1 MSIQETLDEW
11 CYLFREIDRPLLVCM
26 AVAKTCSQPVS
37 KALTSFEGTMDHINV
52 MTGSYAWL
60 AAAFGILL
68 LTGIFRYVAS
78 RALAKAQQRADQ
90 TENGWDDALIAA
102 MRKPVNLG
110 IWIIGISFAIDSM
123 GFDAQAEIFTL
134 TNQVRDVA
142 VVWLLIWFAVGFT
155 ENVERGFVEGRHG
168 DKVDATTAAAVAKLL
183 RAAIIIS
190 GVLMALQ
197 AFGFSISGVLA
208 LGGVGGIAIG
218 FAARSLLANFFGA
231 LMIFL
236 DRPFSVGDW
245 IRSPDRSIEGTV
257 EFIGWRVTQIRTFDQ
272 RPLYVPNSVFTEV
285 SVENPSRMHNRRI
298 FETLGIRYDDLAQM
312 QNIVAKVHTM
322 LTEHEDI
329 DQDRTLMV
337 NFVTFGASSLDF
349 FVYTFTKTTDW
360 ATFHRVKQDVLLR
373 IADIVAAH
381 QAEFAYPTQTLQFQT
396 PEALQEMAL
405 DQRNAQQAA
414 GQDSPAR

>member
-1 MSIQETLDEW
+1 M
-11 CYLFREIDRPLLVCM
+11 RE
-26 AVAKTCSQPVS
+26 
-37 KALTSFEGTMDHINV
+37 ALRFTGFEGAMDQINV
-52 MTGSYAWL
+52 LTGSYGWL

-68 LTGIFRYVAS
+68 LTGVVRYIAS
-78 RALAKAQQRADQ
+78 RSLAKVRQRADQ
-90 TENGWDDALIAA
+90 TVNVWDDALVAA
-102 MRKPVNLG
+102 IRKPLNLG
-110 IWIIGISFAIDSM
+110 IWIMGISFAIDSM
-123 GFDAQAEIFTL
+123 GLEAQAEIFTL
-134 TNQVRDVA
+134 TNQARDVA
-142 VVWLLIWFAVGFT
+142 VVWLLIWFAIGFT
-155 ENVERGFVEGRHG
+155 ENVERGFVEGKHG

-190 GVLMALQ
+190 GALMALQ
-197 AFGFSISGVLA
+197 TFGFSISGVLA

-245 IRSPDRSIEGTV
+245 IRSPDLSIEGTV

-285 SVENPSRMHNRRI
+285 SVENPSRMKNRRI
-298 FETLGIRYDDLAQM
+298 FETFGIRYDDLPQM
-312 QNIVAKVHTM
+312 RSIVADVHAM
-322 LTEHEDI
+322 LAAHEDI
-329 DQDRTLMV
+329 AQDRTLMV

-349 FVYTFTKTTDW
+349 FVYTFTRTTDW

-381 QAEFAYPTQTLQFQT
+381 GAEFAFPTQTLHVQT
-396 PEALQEMAL
+396 PEALQELAL
-405 DQRNAQQAA
+405 EQQASR
-414 GQDSPAR
+414 QDTD

>member
-1 MSIQETLDEW
+1 MLRHCCGTLVK
-11 CYLFREIDRPLLVCM
+11 RE
-26 AVAKTCSQPVS
+26 
-37 KALTSFEGTMDHINV
+37 ALRITGFEGAMDQINV
-52 MTGSYAWL
+52 LTGSYGWL

-68 LTGIFRYVAS
+68 LTGVVRYVSS
-78 RALAKAQQRADQ
+78 RSLAKVQQRADQ
-90 TENGWDDALIAA
+90 TVNVWDDALVAA
-102 MRKPVNLG
+102 IRKPLNLG
-110 IWIIGISFAIDSM
+110 IWIMGISFAIDSM
-123 GFDAQAEIFTL
+123 GLEAQAEIFTL
-134 TNQVRDVA
+134 TNQARDVA
-142 VVWLLIWFAVGFT
+142 VVWLLIWFAIGFT
-155 ENVERGFVEGRHG
+155 ENVERGFVEGKHG

-190 GVLMALQ
+190 GALMALQ
-197 AFGFSISGVLA
+197 TFGFSISGVLA

-285 SVENPSRMHNRRI
+285 SVENPSRMKNRRI
-298 FETLGIRYDDLAQM
+298 FETFGIRYDDLPQM
-312 QNIVAKVHTM
+312 RSIVADVHAM
-322 LTEHEDI
+322 LAAHEDI
-329 DQDRTLMV
+329 SQDRTLMV

-360 ATFHRVKQDVLLR
+360 ATFHQVKQDVLLR

-381 QAEFAYPTQTLQFQT
+381 RAEFAFPTQTLHVQT

-405 DQRNAQQAA
+405 EQQASR
-414 GQDSPAR
+414 QDTD

>member
-1 MSIQETLDEW
+1 MLECFT
-11 CYLFREIDRPLLVCM
+11 
-26 AVAKTCSQPVS
+26 AAKTRSHYES
-37 KALTSFEGTMDHINV
+37 KALTDIEGAMDQINL
-52 MTGSYAWL
+52 MTGSYGWL
-60 AAAFGILL
+60 ASAFGILL
-68 LTGIFRYVAS
+68 LTGIFRYAAS
-78 RALAKAQQRADQ
+78 RVLAKAQQRADK
-90 TENGWDDALIAA
+90 TANVWDDALIAA

-110 IWIIGISFAIDSM
+110 IWIVGISLAIDSM
-123 GFDAQAEIFTL
+123 GLHAQAEIFTL
-134 TNQVRDVA
+134 TNQARDVA
-142 VVWLLIWFAVGFT
+142 VVWLLIWFAVNFT
-155 ENVERGFVEGRHG
+155 ENVERGYVEGKHG
-168 DKVDATTAAAVAKLL
+168 DKVDATTAAAIAKLL
-183 RAAIIIS
+183 RAAIIIA

-298 FETLGIRYDDLAQM
+298 FETFGIRYDDLPQM
-312 QNIVAKVHTM
+312 QGIVADVHAM
-322 LTEHEDI
+322 LLNHQDI
-329 DQDRTLMV
+329 AQDKTLMV

-360 ATFHRVKQDVLLR
+360 STFNNVKQDVLLR
-373 IADIVAAH
+373 IADIVAEH
-381 QAEFAYPTQTLQFQT
+381 QAEFAFPTQTLQLQT
-396 PEALQEMAL
+396 PEALQELAME
-405 DQRNAQQAA
+405 QRNARSVTS
-414 GQDSPAR
+414 QD

>member
-1 MSIQETLDEW
+1 MLRHCCGTLVK
-11 CYLFREIDRPLLVCM
+11 RE
-26 AVAKTCSQPVS
+26 
-37 KALTSFEGTMDHINV
+37 ALRITGFEGAMDQINV
-52 MTGSYAWL
+52 LTGSYGWL

-68 LTGIFRYVAS
+68 LTGVVRYVAS
-78 RALAKAQQRADQ
+78 RSLAKVQQRADQ
-90 TENGWDDALIAA
+90 TVNVWDDALVAA
-102 MRKPVNLG
+102 IRKPLNLG
-110 IWIIGISFAIDSM
+110 IWIMGISFAIDSM
-123 GFDAQAEIFTL
+123 GLEAQAEIFTL
-134 TNQVRDVA
+134 TNQARDVA
-142 VVWLLIWFAVGFT
+142 VVWLLIWFAIGFT
-155 ENVERGFVEGRHG
+155 ENVERGFVEGKHG

-190 GVLMALQ
+190 GALMALQ
-197 AFGFSISGVLA
+197 TFGFSISGVLA

-285 SVENPSRMHNRRI
+285 SVENPSRMKNRRI
-298 FETLGIRYDDLAQM
+298 FETFGIRYDDLPQM
-312 QNIVAKVHTM
+312 RSIVADVHAM
-322 LTEHEDI
+322 LAAHEDI
-329 DQDRTLMV
+329 SQDRTLMV
-337 NFVTFGASSLDF
+337 NFVTFGASSLDV

-360 ATFHRVKQDVLLR
+360 ATFHQVKQDVLLR

-381 QAEFAYPTQTLQFQT
+381 RAEFAFPTQTLHVQT

-405 DQRNAQQAA
+405 EQQASR
-414 GQDSPAR
+414 QDTD

>member
-1 MSIQETLDEW
+1 MLRHCCGTLVE
-11 CYLFREIDRPLLVCM
+11 RE
-26 AVAKTCSQPVS
+26 
-37 KALTSFEGTMDHINV
+37 ALNITGFEGAMDHINV
-52 MTGSYAWL
+52 LSGSYGWL

-68 LTGIFRYVAS
+68 LTGVVRYIAS
-78 RALAKAQQRADQ
+78 RSLAKVQQRADQ
-90 TENGWDDALIAA
+90 TVNVWDDALVAA
-102 MRKPVNLG
+102 IRKPLNLG
-110 IWIIGISFAIDSM
+110 IWIMGISFAIDSM
-123 GFDAQAEIFTL
+123 GLEAQAEIFTL
-134 TNQVRDVA
+134 TNQARDVA
-142 VVWLLIWFAVGFT
+142 VVWLLIWFAIGFT
-155 ENVERGFVEGRHG
+155 ENVERGFVEGKHG

-190 GVLMALQ
+190 GALMALQ
-197 AFGFSISGVLA
+197 TFGFSISGVLA

-285 SVENPSRMHNRRI
+285 SVENPSRMKNRRI
-298 FETLGIRYDDLAQM
+298 FETFGIRYDDLPQM
-312 QNIVAKVHTM
+312 RSIVADVHAM
-322 LTEHEDI
+322 LAAHEDI
-329 DQDRTLMV
+329 AQDRTLMV

-349 FVYTFTKTTDW
+349 FVYTFTRTTDW
-360 ATFHRVKQDVLLR
+360 ATFHQVKQDVLLR

-381 QAEFAYPTQTLQFQT
+381 GAEFAFPTQTLYLQT
-396 PEALQEMAL
+396 PEALQELAL
-405 DQRNAQQAA
+405 EQQASR
-414 GQDSPAR
+414 QDTD

>member
-1 MSIQETLDEW
+1 MLRHCCGTLVKRD
-11 CYLFREIDRPLLVCM
+11 
-26 AVAKTCSQPVS
+26 
-37 KALTSFEGTMDHINV
+37 ALRITGFEGAMDQINV
-52 MTGSYAWL
+52 LTGSYGWL

-68 LTGIFRYVAS
+68 LTGVVRYIAS
-78 RALAKAQQRADQ
+78 RSLAKVQQRADQ
-90 TENGWDDALIAA
+90 TVNVWDDALIAA
-102 MRKPVNLG
+102 IRKPLNLG
-110 IWIIGISFAIDSM
+110 IWIMGISFAIDSM
-123 GFDAQAEIFTL
+123 GLEAQAEIFTL
-134 TNQVRDVA
+134 TNQARDVA
-142 VVWLLIWFAVGFT
+142 VVWLLIWFAIGFT
-155 ENVERGFVEGRHG
+155 ENVERGFVEGKHG

-190 GVLMALQ
+190 GALMALQ
-197 AFGFSISGVLA
+197 TFGFSISGVLA

-285 SVENPSRMHNRRI
+285 SVENPSRMKNRRI
-298 FETLGIRYDDLAQM
+298 FETFGIRYDDLPQM
-312 QNIVAKVHTM
+312 RSIVADVHAM
-322 LTEHEDI
+322 LAAHEDI
-329 DQDRTLMV
+329 AQDRTLMV

-349 FVYTFTKTTDW
+349 FVYTFTRTTDW
-360 ATFHRVKQDVLLR
+360 ATFHQVKQDVLLR

-381 QAEFAYPTQTLQFQT
+381 GAEFAFPTQTLHVQT
-396 PEALQEMAL
+396 PEALQELAL
-405 DQRNAQQAA
+405 EQQASR
-414 GQDSPAR
+414 QDTD

>member
-1 MSIQETLDEW
+1 MLRHCCGTLVK
-11 CYLFREIDRPLLVCM
+11 RE
-26 AVAKTCSQPVS
+26 
-37 KALTSFEGTMDHINV
+37 ALRITGFEGAMDQINV
-52 MTGSYAWL
+52 LTGSYGWL

-68 LTGIFRYVAS
+68 LTGVVRYIAS
-78 RALAKAQQRADQ
+78 RSLAKVRQRADQ
-90 TENGWDDALIAA
+90 TVNVWDDALVAA
-102 MRKPVNLG
+102 IRKPLNLG
-110 IWIIGISFAIDSM
+110 IWIMGISFAIDSM
-123 GFDAQAEIFTL
+123 GLEAQAEIFTL
-134 TNQVRDVA
+134 TNQARDVA
-142 VVWLLIWFAVGFT
+142 VVWLLIWFAIGFT
-155 ENVERGFVEGRHG
+155 ENVERGFVEGKHG

-190 GVLMALQ
+190 GALMALQ
-197 AFGFSISGVLA
+197 TFGFSISGVLA

-285 SVENPSRMHNRRI
+285 SVENPSRMKNRRI
-298 FETLGIRYDDLAQM
+298 FETFGIRYDDLPQM
-312 QNIVAKVHTM
+312 RSIVADVHAM
-322 LTEHEDI
+322 LAAHEDI
-329 DQDRTLMV
+329 AQDRTLMV

-349 FVYTFTKTTDW
+349 FVYTFTRTTDW
-360 ATFHRVKQDVLLR
+360 ATFHQVKQDVLLR

-381 QAEFAYPTQTLQFQT
+381 GAEFAFPTQTLHVQT
-396 PEALQEMAL
+396 PEALQELAL
-405 DQRNAQQAA
+405 EQQASR
-414 GQDSPAR
+414 QDTD

>member
-1 MSIQETLDEW
+1 MLRHCCGTLVK
-11 CYLFREIDRPLLVCM
+11 RE
-26 AVAKTCSQPVS
+26 
-37 KALTSFEGTMDHINV
+37 ALRITGFEGAMDQINV
-52 MTGSYAWL
+52 LTGSYGWL

-68 LTGIFRYVAS
+68 LTGVVRYIAS
-78 RALAKAQQRADQ
+78 RSLAKVRQRADQ
-90 TENGWDDALIAA
+90 TVNVWDDALVAA
-102 MRKPVNLG
+102 IRKPLNLG
-110 IWIIGISFAIDSM
+110 IWIMGISFAIDSM
-123 GFDAQAEIFTL
+123 GLDAQAEIFTL
-134 TNQVRDVA
+134 TNQARDVA
-142 VVWLLIWFAVGFT
+142 VVWLLIWFAIGFT
-155 ENVERGFVEGRHG
+155 ENVERGFVEGKHG

-190 GVLMALQ
+190 GALMALQ
-197 AFGFSISGVLA
+197 TFGFSISGVLA

-285 SVENPSRMHNRRI
+285 SVENPSRMKNRRI
-298 FETLGIRYDDLAQM
+298 FETFGIRYDDLPQM
-312 QNIVAKVHTM
+312 RSIVADVHAM
-322 LTEHEDI
+322 LAAHEDI
-329 DQDRTLMV
+329 AQDRTLMV

-349 FVYTFTKTTDW
+349 FVYTFTRTTDW

-381 QAEFAYPTQTLQFQT
+381 GAEFAFPTQTLHVQK
-396 PEALQEMAL
+396 PEALQELAL
-405 DQRNAQQAA
+405 EQQASR
-414 GQDSPAR
+414 QDTD

>member
-1 MSIQETLDEW
+1 MLRHCCGTLVK
-11 CYLFREIDRPLLVCM
+11 RE
-26 AVAKTCSQPVS
+26 
-37 KALTSFEGTMDHINV
+37 ALRITGFEGAMDQINV
-52 MTGSYAWL
+52 LSGSYGWL

-68 LTGIFRYVAS
+68 LTGVVRYIAS
-78 RALAKAQQRADQ
+78 RSLAKVQQRADQ
-90 TENGWDDALIAA
+90 TVNVWDDALVAA
-102 MRKPVNLG
+102 IRKPLNLG
-110 IWIIGISFAIDSM
+110 IWIMGISFAIDSM
-123 GFDAQAEIFTL
+123 GLEAQAEIFTL
-134 TNQVRDVA
+134 TNQARDVA
-142 VVWLLIWFAVGFT
+142 VVWLLIWFAIGFT
-155 ENVERGFVEGRHG
+155 ENVERGFVEGKHG

-190 GVLMALQ
+190 GALMALQ
-197 AFGFSISGVLA
+197 TFGFSISGVLA

-285 SVENPSRMHNRRI
+285 SVENPSRMKNRRI
-298 FETLGIRYDDLAQM
+298 FETFGIRYDDLPQM
-312 QNIVAKVHTM
+312 RSIVADVHAM
-322 LTEHEDI
+322 LAAHEDI
-329 DQDRTLMV
+329 AQDRTLMV

-349 FVYTFTKTTDW
+349 FVYTFTRTTDW
-360 ATFHRVKQDVLLR
+360 ATFHQVKQDVLLR

-381 QAEFAYPTQTLQFQT
+381 GAEFAFPTQTLHVQT
-396 PEALQEMAL
+396 PEALQELAL
-405 DQRNAQQAA
+405 EQQASR
-414 GQDSPAR
+414 QDTD

>member
-1 MSIQETLDEW
+1 MLRHCCGALVE
-11 CYLFREIDRPLLVCM
+11 RE
-26 AVAKTCSQPVS
+26 
-37 KALTSFEGTMDHINV
+37 ALNITGFEGAMDQINV
-52 MTGSYAWL
+52 LSGSYGWL

-68 LTGIFRYVAS
+68 LTGVVRYIAS
-78 RALAKAQQRADQ
+78 RSLAKLRQRADQ
-90 TENGWDDALIAA
+90 TVNVWDDALVAA
-102 MRKPVNLG
+102 IRKPLNLG
-110 IWIIGISFAIDSM
+110 IWIMGISFAIDSM
-123 GFDAQAEIFTL
+123 GLEAQAEIFTL
-134 TNQVRDVA
+134 TNQARDVA
-142 VVWLLIWFAVGFT
+142 VVWLLIWFAIGFT
-155 ENVERGFVEGRHG
+155 ENVERGFVEGKHG

-190 GVLMALQ
+190 GALMALQ
-197 AFGFSISGVLA
+197 TFGFSISGVLA

-285 SVENPSRMHNRRI
+285 SVENPSRMKNRRI
-298 FETLGIRYDDLAQM
+298 FETFGIRYDDLPQM
-312 QNIVAKVHTM
+312 RSIVADVHAM
-322 LTEHEDI
+322 LAAREDI
-329 DQDRTLMV
+329 AQDRTLMV

-349 FVYTFTKTTDW
+349 FVYTFTRTTDW
-360 ATFHRVKQDVLLR
+360 ATFHQVKQDVLLR

-381 QAEFAYPTQTLQFQT
+381 GAEFAFPTQTLYLQT
-396 PEALQEMAL
+396 PEALQELAL
-405 DQRNAQQAA
+405 EQQASR
-414 GQDSPAR
+414 QDTD

>member
-1 MSIQETLDEW
+1 MLRHCCGTLVK
-11 CYLFREIDRPLLVCM
+11 RE
-26 AVAKTCSQPVS
+26 
-37 KALTSFEGTMDHINV
+37 ALRITGFEGAMDQINV
-52 MTGSYAWL
+52 LSGSYGWL
-60 AAAFGILL
+60 ASAFGILL
-68 LTGIFRYVAS
+68 LTGVVRYIAS
-78 RALAKAQQRADQ
+78 RSLAKVRQRADQ
-90 TENGWDDALIAA
+90 TVNVWDDALVAA
-102 MRKPVNLG
+102 IRKPLNLG
-110 IWIIGISFAIDSM
+110 IWIMGISFAIDSM
-123 GFDAQAEIFTL
+123 GLEAQAEIFTL
-134 TNQVRDVA
+134 TNQARDVA
-142 VVWLLIWFAVGFT
+142 VVWLLIWFAIGFT
-155 ENVERGFVEGRHG
+155 ENVERGFVEGKHG

-190 GVLMALQ
+190 GALMALQ
-197 AFGFSISGVLA
+197 TFGFSISGVLA

-285 SVENPSRMHNRRI
+285 SVENPSRMKNRRI
-298 FETLGIRYDDLAQM
+298 FETFGIRYDDLPQM
-312 QNIVAKVHTM
+312 RSIVADVHAM
-322 LTEHEDI
+322 LAAHEDI
-329 DQDRTLMV
+329 AQDRTLMV

-349 FVYTFTKTTDW
+349 FVYTFTRTTDW

-381 QAEFAYPTQTLQFQT
+381 GAEFAFPTQTLHVQT
-396 PEALQEMAL
+396 PEALQELAL
-405 DQRNAQQAA
+405 EQQASR
-414 GQDSPAR
+414 QDTD

>member
-1 MSIQETLDEW
+1 MLRHGCGTLVK
-11 CYLFREIDRPLLVCM
+11 RE
-26 AVAKTCSQPVS
+26 
-37 KALTSFEGTMDHINV
+37 ALRITGFEGAMDQINV
-52 MTGSYAWL
+52 LTGSYGWL

-68 LTGIFRYVAS
+68 LTGVVRYIAS
-78 RALAKAQQRADQ
+78 RSLVKVQQRADQ
-90 TENGWDDALIAA
+90 TVNVWDDALVAA
-102 MRKPVNLG
+102 IRKPLNLG
-110 IWIIGISFAIDSM
+110 IWIMGISFAIDSM
-123 GFDAQAEIFTL
+123 GLDAQAEIFTL
-134 TNQVRDVA
+134 TNQARDVA
-142 VVWLLIWFAVGFT
+142 VVWLLIWFAISFT
-155 ENVERGFVEGRHG
+155 ENVERGFVEGKHG

-190 GVLMALQ
+190 GALMALQ
-197 AFGFSISGVLA
+197 TFGFSISGVLA

-285 SVENPSRMHNRRI
+285 SVENPSRMKNRRI
-298 FETLGIRYDDLAQM
+298 FETFGIRYDDLPQM
-312 QNIVAKVHTM
+312 RSIVADVHAM
-322 LTEHEDI
+322 LAAHEDI
-329 DQDRTLMV
+329 AQDRTLMV

-349 FVYTFTKTTDW
+349 FVYTFTRTTDW
-360 ATFHRVKQDVLLR
+360 ATFHQVKQDVLLR

-381 QAEFAYPTQTLQFQT
+381 GAEFAFPTQTLRVQT
-396 PEALQEMAL
+396 PEALQEMAGK
-405 DQRNAQQAA
+405 QQAS
-414 GQDSPAR
+414 QQETD

>member
-1 MSIQETLDEW
+1 MLRHCCGTLVK
-11 CYLFREIDRPLLVCM
+11 RE
-26 AVAKTCSQPVS
+26 
-37 KALTSFEGTMDHINV
+37 ALRITGFEGAMDQINV
-52 MTGSYAWL
+52 LTGSYGWL

-68 LTGIFRYVAS
+68 LTGVVRYIAS
-78 RALAKAQQRADQ
+78 RSLAKVQQRADQ
-90 TENGWDDALIAA
+90 TVNVWDDALVAA
-102 MRKPVNLG
+102 IRKPLNLG
-110 IWIIGISFAIDSM
+110 IWIMGISFAIDSM
-123 GFDAQAEIFTL
+123 GLDAQAEIFTL
-134 TNQVRDVA
+134 TNQARDVA
-142 VVWLLIWFAVGFT
+142 VVWLLIWFAIGFT
-155 ENVERGFVEGRHG
+155 ENVERGFVEGKHG

-190 GVLMALQ
+190 GALMALQ
-197 AFGFSISGVLA
+197 TFGFSISGVLA

-285 SVENPSRMHNRRI
+285 SVENPSRMKNRRI
-298 FETLGIRYDDLAQM
+298 FETFGIRYDDLPQM
-312 QNIVAKVHTM
+312 RSIVADVHAM
-322 LTEHEDI
+322 LAAHEDI
-329 DQDRTLMV
+329 AQDRTLMV

-349 FVYTFTKTTDW
+349 FVYTFTRTTDW
-360 ATFHRVKQDVLLR
+360 ATFHQVKQDVLLR

-381 QAEFAYPTQTLQFQT
+381 GAEFAFPTQTLHVQT
-396 PEALQEMAL
+396 PEALQELAL
-405 DQRNAQQAA
+405 EQQASR
-414 GQDSPAR
+414 QDTD

>member
-1 MSIQETLDEW
+1 MLRHCCGTLVK
-11 CYLFREIDRPLLVCM
+11 RE
-26 AVAKTCSQPVS
+26 
-37 KALTSFEGTMDHINV
+37 ALRNTGFKGAMDQINV
-52 MTGSYAWL
+52 LTGSYGWL

-68 LTGIFRYVAS
+68 LTGVVRYVAS
-78 RALAKAQQRADQ
+78 RSLAKVQQRADQ
-90 TENGWDDALIAA
+90 TVNVWDDALVAA
-102 MRKPVNLG
+102 IRKPLNLG
-110 IWIIGISFAIDSM
+110 IWIMGISFAIDSM
-123 GFDAQAEIFTL
+123 GLEAQAEIFTL
-134 TNQVRDVA
+134 TNQARDVA
-142 VVWLLIWFAVGFT
+142 VVWLLIWFAIGFT
-155 ENVERGFVEGRHG
+155 ENVERGFVEGKHG

-190 GVLMALQ
+190 GALMALQ
-197 AFGFSISGVLA
+197 TFGFSISGVLA

-285 SVENPSRMHNRRI
+285 SVENPSRMKNRRI
-298 FETLGIRYDDLAQM
+298 FETFGIRYDDLPQM
-312 QNIVAKVHTM
+312 RSIVADVHAM
-322 LTEHEDI
+322 LAAHEDI
-329 DQDRTLMV
+329 SQDRTLMV

-360 ATFHRVKQDVLLR
+360 ATFHQVKQDVLLR

-381 QAEFAYPTQTLQFQT
+381 RAEFAFPTQTLHVQT

-405 DQRNAQQAA
+405 EQQASR
-414 GQDSPAR
+414 QDTD

>member
-1 MSIQETLDEW
+1 MLRHCCGTLVK
-11 CYLFREIDRPLLVCM
+11 RE
-26 AVAKTCSQPVS
+26 
-37 KALTSFEGTMDHINV
+37 ALRFTGFEGAMDQINV
-52 MTGSYAWL
+52 LTGSYGWL

-68 LTGIFRYVAS
+68 LTGVVRYIAS
-78 RALAKAQQRADQ
+78 RSLAKLQQRADQ
-90 TENGWDDALIAA
+90 TVNVWDDALVAA
-102 MRKPVNLG
+102 IRKPLNLG
-110 IWIIGISFAIDSM
+110 IWIMGISFAIDSM
-123 GFDAQAEIFTL
+123 GLEAQAEIFTL
-134 TNQVRDVA
+134 TNQARDVA
-142 VVWLLIWFAVGFT
+142 VVWLLIWFAIGFT
-155 ENVERGFVEGRHG
+155 ENVERGFVEGKHG

-190 GVLMALQ
+190 GALMALQ
-197 AFGFSISGVLA
+197 TFGFSISGVLA

-285 SVENPSRMHNRRI
+285 SVENPSRMKNRRI
-298 FETLGIRYDDLAQM
+298 FETFGIRYDDLPQM
-312 QNIVAKVHTM
+312 RSIVADVHAM
-322 LTEHEDI
+322 LAAHEDI
-329 DQDRTLMV
+329 AQDRTLMV

-349 FVYTFTKTTDW
+349 FVYTFTRTTDW

-381 QAEFAYPTQTLQFQT
+381 GAEFAFPTQTLHVQT
-396 PEALQEMAL
+396 PEALQELAL
-405 DQRNAQQAA
+405 EQQASR
-414 GQDSPAR
+414 QDTD

>member
-1 MSIQETLDEW
+1 MLRHCCGTLVK
-11 CYLFREIDRPLLVCM
+11 RE
-26 AVAKTCSQPVS
+26 
-37 KALTSFEGTMDHINV
+37 ALRITGFEGAMDQINV
-52 MTGSYAWL
+52 LTGSYGWL

-68 LTGIFRYVAS
+68 LTGVVRYVAS
-78 RALAKAQQRADQ
+78 RSLLKVQQRADQ
-90 TENGWDDALIAA
+90 TVNVWDDALVAA
-102 MRKPVNLG
+102 IRKPLNLG
-110 IWIIGISFAIDSM
+110 IWIMGISFAIDSM
-123 GFDAQAEIFTL
+123 GLEAQAEIFTL
-134 TNQVRDVA
+134 TNQARDVA
-142 VVWLLIWFAVGFT
+142 VVWLLIWFAIGFT
-155 ENVERGFVEGRHG
+155 ENVERGFVEGKHG

-197 AFGFSISGVLA
+197 TFGFSISGVLA

-285 SVENPSRMHNRRI
+285 SVENPSRMKNRRI
-298 FETLGIRYDDLAQM
+298 FETFGIRYDDLPQM
-312 QNIVAKVHTM
+312 RSIVADVHAM
-322 LTEHEDI
+322 LAAHGDI
-329 DQDRTLMV
+329 AQDRTLMV

-360 ATFHRVKQDVLLR
+360 ATFHQVKQDVLLR

-381 QAEFAYPTQTLQFQT
+381 GAEFAFPTQTLHVQT

-405 DQRNAQQAA
+405 EQQASR
-414 GQDSPAR
+414 QDTD

>member
-1 MSIQETLDEW
+1 MLRHCCGTLVK
-11 CYLFREIDRPLLVCM
+11 RE
-26 AVAKTCSQPVS
+26 
-37 KALTSFEGTMDHINV
+37 ALRITGFEGAMDQINV
-52 MTGSYAWL
+52 LTGSYGWL

-68 LTGIFRYVAS
+68 LTGVVRYVAS
-78 RALAKAQQRADQ
+78 RSLAKVQQRADQ
-90 TENGWDDALIAA
+90 TVNVWDDALVAA
-102 MRKPVNLG
+102 IRKPLNLG
-110 IWIIGISFAIDSM
+110 IWIMGISFAIDSM
-123 GFDAQAEIFTL
+123 GLEAQAEIFTL
-134 TNQVRDVA
+134 TNQARDVA
-142 VVWLLIWFAVGFT
+142 VVWLLIWFAIGFT
-155 ENVERGFVEGRHG
+155 ENVERGFVEGKHG

-190 GVLMALQ
+190 GALMALQ
-197 AFGFSISGVLA
+197 TFGFSISGVLA

-285 SVENPSRMHNRRI
+285 SVENPSRMKNRRI
-298 FETLGIRYDDLAQM
+298 FETFGIRYDDLPQM
-312 QNIVAKVHTM
+312 RSIVADVHAM
-322 LTEHEDI
+322 LAAHEDI
-329 DQDRTLMV
+329 AQDRTLMV

-360 ATFHRVKQDVLLR
+360 ATFHQVKQDVLLR

-381 QAEFAYPTQTLQFQT
+381 RAEFAFPTQTLHVQT

-405 DQRNAQQAA
+405 EQQASR
-414 GQDSPAR
+414 QDTD

>member
-1 MSIQETLDEW
+1 MLRHCCGTLVK
-11 CYLFREIDRPLLVCM
+11 RE
-26 AVAKTCSQPVS
+26 
-37 KALTSFEGTMDHINV
+37 ALRITGFEGAMDQINV
-52 MTGSYAWL
+52 LTGSYGWL

-68 LTGIFRYVAS
+68 LTGVVRYIAS
-78 RALAKAQQRADQ
+78 RSLAKVQQRADQ
-90 TENGWDDALIAA
+90 TVNVWDDALVAA
-102 MRKPVNLG
+102 IRKPLNLG
-110 IWIIGISFAIDSM
+110 IWIMGISFAIDSM
-123 GFDAQAEIFTL
+123 GLDAQAEIFTL
-134 TNQVRDVA
+134 TNQARDVA
-142 VVWLLIWFAVGFT
+142 VVWLLIWFAIGFT
-155 ENVERGFVEGRHG
+155 ENVERGFVEGKHG

-190 GVLMALQ
+190 GALMALQ
-197 AFGFSISGVLA
+197 TFGFSISGVLA

-285 SVENPSRMHNRRI
+285 SVENPSRMKNRRI
-298 FETLGIRYDDLAQM
+298 FETFGIRYDDLPQM
-312 QNIVAKVHTM
+312 RSIVADVHAM
-322 LTEHEDI
+322 LAAHEDI
-329 DQDRTLMV
+329 AQDRTLMV

-349 FVYTFTKTTDW
+349 FVYTFTRTTDW
-360 ATFHRVKQDVLLR
+360 ATFHQVKQDVLLR

-381 QAEFAYPTQTLQFQT
+381 GAEFAFPTQTLHVQT
-396 PEALQEMAL
+396 PEALQELAL
-405 DQRNAQQAA
+405 EQQASR
-414 GQDSPAR
+414 QDTDQV

>member
-1 MSIQETLDEW
+1 MLRHCCGTLVK
-11 CYLFREIDRPLLVCM
+11 RE
-26 AVAKTCSQPVS
+26 
-37 KALTSFEGTMDHINV
+37 ALRNTGFEGAMDQINV
-52 MTGSYAWL
+52 LTGSYGWL

-68 LTGIFRYVAS
+68 LTGVVRYVAS
-78 RALAKAQQRADQ
+78 RSLAKVQRRADR
-90 TENGWDDALIAA
+90 TVNVWDDALVAA
-102 MRKPVNLG
+102 IRKPLNLG
-110 IWIIGISFAIDSM
+110 IWIMGISFAIDSM
-123 GFDAQAEIFTL
+123 GLEAQAEIFTL
-134 TNQVRDVA
+134 TNQARDVA
-142 VVWLLIWFAVGFT
+142 VVWLLIWFAIGFT
-155 ENVERGFVEGRHG
+155 ENVERGFVEGKHG
-168 DKVDATTAAAVAKLL
+168 DRVDATTAAAVAKLL

-190 GVLMALQ
+190 GALMALQ
-197 AFGFSISGVLA
+197 TFGFSISGVLA

-285 SVENPSRMHNRRI
+285 SVENPSRMKNRRI
-298 FETLGIRYDDLAQM
+298 FETFGIRYDDLPQM
-312 QNIVAKVHTM
+312 RSIVADVHAM
-322 LTEHEDI
+322 LAAHEDI
-329 DQDRTLMV
+329 AQDRTLMV

-360 ATFHRVKQDVLLR
+360 ATFHQVKQDVLLR

-381 QAEFAYPTQTLQFQT
+381 RAEFAFPTQTLHVQT

-405 DQRNAQQAA
+405 EQQASR
-414 GQDSPAR
+414 QDTDQE

>member
-1 MSIQETLDEW
+1 MLRHCCGTLVK
-11 CYLFREIDRPLLVCM
+11 RE
-26 AVAKTCSQPVS
+26 
-37 KALTSFEGTMDHINV
+37 ALRITGFEGAMDQINV
-52 MTGSYAWL
+52 LTGSYGWL

-68 LTGIFRYVAS
+68 LTGVVRYIAS
-78 RALAKAQQRADQ
+78 RSLAKVQQRADQ
-90 TENGWDDALIAA
+90 TVNVWDDALVAA
-102 MRKPVNLG
+102 IRKPLNLG
-110 IWIIGISFAIDSM
+110 IWIMGISFAIDSM
-123 GFDAQAEIFTL
+123 GLDAQAEIFTL
-134 TNQVRDVA
+134 TNQARDVA
-142 VVWLLIWFAVGFT
+142 VVWLLIWFAIGFT
-155 ENVERGFVEGRHG
+155 ENVERGFVEGKHG

-190 GVLMALQ
+190 GALMALQ
-197 AFGFSISGVLA
+197 TFGFSISGVLA

-257 EFIGWRVTQIRTFDQ
+257 EFIGWRVTRIRTFDQ

-285 SVENPSRMHNRRI
+285 SVENPSRMKNRRI
-298 FETLGIRYDDLAQM
+298 FETFGIRYDDLPQM
-312 QNIVAKVHTM
+312 RSIVADVHAM
-322 LTEHEDI
+322 LAAHEDI
-329 DQDRTLMV
+329 AQDRTLMV

-349 FVYTFTKTTDW
+349 FVYTFTRTTDW
-360 ATFHRVKQDVLLR
+360 ATFHQVKQDVLLR

-381 QAEFAYPTQTLQFQT
+381 GAEFAFPTQTLHVQT

-405 DQRNAQQAA
+405 EQQASR
-414 GQDSPAR
+414 QDTD

>member
-1 MSIQETLDEW
+1 MLRHYRGTLVK
-11 CYLFREIDRPLLVCM
+11 RE
-26 AVAKTCSQPVS
+26 
-37 KALTSFEGTMDHINV
+37 ALRITGFEGAMDQINV
-52 MTGSYAWL
+52 LTGSYGWL

-68 LTGIFRYVAS
+68 LTGVVRYIAS
-78 RALAKAQQRADQ
+78 RSLAKVRQRADQ
-90 TENGWDDALIAA
+90 TVNVWDDALVAA
-102 MRKPVNLG
+102 IRKPLNLG
-110 IWIIGISFAIDSM
+110 IWIMGISFAIDSM
-123 GFDAQAEIFTL
+123 GLEAQAEIFTL
-134 TNQVRDVA
+134 TNQARDVA
-142 VVWLLIWFAVGFT
+142 VVWLLIWFAIGFT
-155 ENVERGFVEGRHG
+155 ENVERGFVEGKHG

-190 GVLMALQ
+190 GALMALQ
-197 AFGFSISGVLA
+197 TFGFSISGVLA

-285 SVENPSRMHNRRI
+285 SVENPSRMKNRRI
-298 FETLGIRYDDLAQM
+298 FETFGIRYDDLPQM
-312 QNIVAKVHTM
+312 RSIVADVHAM
-322 LTEHEDI
+322 LAAHEDI
-329 DQDRTLMV
+329 AQDRTLMV

-349 FVYTFTKTTDW
+349 FVYTFTRTTDW
-360 ATFHRVKQDVLLR
+360 ATFHQVKQDVLLR

-381 QAEFAYPTQTLQFQT
+381 GAEFAFPTQTLHVQT
-396 PEALQEMAL
+396 PEALQELAL
-405 DQRNAQQAA
+405 EQQASR
-414 GQDSPAR
+414 QDTD

>member
-1 MSIQETLDEW
+1 MLRHCCGTLVK
-11 CYLFREIDRPLLVCM
+11 RE
-26 AVAKTCSQPVS
+26 
-37 KALTSFEGTMDHINV
+37 ALRITGFEGAMDQINV
-52 MTGSYAWL
+52 LTGSYGWL

-68 LTGIFRYVAS
+68 LTGVVRYVAS
-78 RALAKAQQRADQ
+78 RSLAKVQQRADQ
-90 TENGWDDALIAA
+90 TVNVWDDALVAA
-102 MRKPVNLG
+102 IRKPLNLG
-110 IWIIGISFAIDSM
+110 IWIMGISFAIDSM
-123 GFDAQAEIFTL
+123 GLEAQAEIFTL
-134 TNQVRDVA
+134 TNQARDVA
-142 VVWLLIWFAVGFT
+142 VVWLLIWFAIGFT
-155 ENVERGFVEGRHG
+155 ENVERGFVEGKHG

-190 GVLMALQ
+190 GALMALQ
-197 AFGFSISGVLA
+197 TFGFSISGVLA

-285 SVENPSRMHNRRI
+285 SVENPSRMKNRRI
-298 FETLGIRYDDLAQM
+298 FETFGIRYDDLPQM
-312 QNIVAKVHTM
+312 RSIVADVHAM
-322 LTEHEDI
+322 LAAHEDI
-329 DQDRTLMV
+329 SQDRTLMV

-360 ATFHRVKQDVLLR
+360 ATFHQVKQDVLLR

-381 QAEFAYPTQTLQFQT
+381 RAEFAFPTQTLHVQT

-405 DQRNAQQAA
+405 EQQSSR
-414 GQDSPAR
+414 QNTD

>member
-1 MSIQETLDEW
+1 MLRHCCGTLVE
-11 CYLFREIDRPLLVCM
+11 RE
-26 AVAKTCSQPVS
+26 
-37 KALTSFEGTMDHINV
+37 ALNITGFEGAMDQINV
-52 MTGSYAWL
+52 LSGSYGWL

-68 LTGIFRYVAS
+68 LTGVVRYIAS
-78 RALAKAQQRADQ
+78 RSLAKVQQRADQ
-90 TENGWDDALIAA
+90 TVNVWDDALVAA
-102 MRKPVNLG
+102 IRKPLNLG
-110 IWIIGISFAIDSM
+110 IWIMGISFAIDSM
-123 GFDAQAEIFTL
+123 GLEAQAEIFTL
-134 TNQVRDVA
+134 TNQARDVA
-142 VVWLLIWFAVGFT
+142 VVWLLIWFAIGFT
-155 ENVERGFVEGRHG
+155 ENVERGFVEGKHG

-190 GVLMALQ
+190 GALMALQ
-197 AFGFSISGVLA
+197 TFGFSISGVLA

-285 SVENPSRMHNRRI
+285 SVENPSRMKNRRI
-298 FETLGIRYDDLAQM
+298 FETFGIRYDDLPQM
-312 QNIVAKVHTM
+312 RSIVADVHAM
-322 LTEHEDI
+322 LAAHEDI
-329 DQDRTLMV
+329 AQDRTLMV

-349 FVYTFTKTTDW
+349 FVYTFTRTTDW

-381 QAEFAYPTQTLQFQT
+381 GAEFAFPTQTLHVQT
-396 PEALQEMAL
+396 PEALQELAL
-405 DQRNAQQAA
+405 EQQASR
-414 GQDSPAR
+414 QDTD

>member
-1 MSIQETLDEW
+1 MLRHCCGTLVK
-11 CYLFREIDRPLLVCM
+11 RE
-26 AVAKTCSQPVS
+26 
-37 KALTSFEGTMDHINV
+37 ALRITGFEGAMDQINV
-52 MTGSYAWL
+52 LTGSYGWL
-60 AAAFGILL
+60 AATFGILL
-68 LTGIFRYVAS
+68 LTGVVRYTAS
-78 RALAKAQQRADQ
+78 RSLAKVQQRADQ
-90 TENGWDDALIAA
+90 TVNVWDDALVAA
-102 MRKPVNLG
+102 IRKPLNLG
-110 IWIIGISFAIDSM
+110 IWIMGISFAIDSM
-123 GFDAQAEIFTL
+123 GLEAQAEIFTL
-134 TNQVRDVA
+134 TNQARDVA
-142 VVWLLIWFAVGFT
+142 VVWLLIWFAIGFT
-155 ENVERGFVEGRHG
+155 ENVERGFVEGKHG

-190 GVLMALQ
+190 GALMALQ
-197 AFGFSISGVLA
+197 TFGFSISGVLA

-285 SVENPSRMHNRRI
+285 SVENPSRMKNRRI
-298 FETLGIRYDDLAQM
+298 FETFGIRYDDLPQM
-312 QNIVAKVHTM
+312 RSIVADVHAM
-322 LTEHEDI
+322 LAAHEDI
-329 DQDRTLMV
+329 SQDRTLMV

-360 ATFHRVKQDVLLR
+360 ATFHQVKQDVLLR

-381 QAEFAYPTQTLQFQT
+381 RAEFAFPTQTLHVQT

-405 DQRNAQQAA
+405 EQQASR
-414 GQDSPAR
+414 QDTD

>member
-1 MSIQETLDEW
+1 MLRHCCGTLVE
-11 CYLFREIDRPLLVCM
+11 RE
-26 AVAKTCSQPVS
+26 
-37 KALTSFEGTMDHINV
+37 ALNITGFEGAMDHINV
-52 MTGSYAWL
+52 LSGSYGWL

-68 LTGIFRYVAS
+68 LTGVVRYIAS
-78 RALAKAQQRADQ
+78 RSLAKVRQRADQ
-90 TENGWDDALIAA
+90 TVNVWDDALVAA
-102 MRKPVNLG
+102 IRKPLNLG
-110 IWIIGISFAIDSM
+110 IWIMGISFAIDSM
-123 GFDAQAEIFTL
+123 GLEAQAEIFTL
-134 TNQVRDVA
+134 TNQARDVA
-142 VVWLLIWFAVGFT
+142 VVWLLIWFAIGFT
-155 ENVERGFVEGRHG
+155 ENVERGFVEGKHG

-190 GVLMALQ
+190 GALMALQ
-197 AFGFSISGVLA
+197 TFGFSISGVLA

-285 SVENPSRMHNRRI
+285 SVENPSRMKNRRI
-298 FETLGIRYDDLAQM
+298 FETFGIRYDDLPQM
-312 QNIVAKVHTM
+312 RSIVADVHAM
-322 LTEHEDI
+322 LAAHEDI
-329 DQDRTLMV
+329 AQDRTLMV

-349 FVYTFTKTTDW
+349 FVYTFTRTTDW

-381 QAEFAYPTQTLQFQT
+381 GAEFAFPTQTLHVQT
-396 PEALQEMAL
+396 PEALQELAL
-405 DQRNAQQAA
+405 EQQASR
-414 GQDSPAR
+414 QDTD

>member
-1 MSIQETLDEW
+1 MLRHCCGTLVK
-11 CYLFREIDRPLLVCM
+11 RE
-26 AVAKTCSQPVS
+26 
-37 KALTSFEGTMDHINV
+37 ALKFTGFEGAMDQINV
-52 MTGSYAWL
+52 LTGSYGWL

-68 LTGIFRYVAS
+68 LTGVIRYIAS
-78 RALAKAQQRADQ
+78 RSLAKVQQRADQ
-90 TENGWDDALIAA
+90 TVNVWDDALVAA
-102 MRKPVNLG
+102 IRKPLNLG
-110 IWIIGISFAIDSM
+110 IWIMGISLAIDSM
-123 GFDAQAEIFTL
+123 GLDAQAEIFTL
-134 TNQVRDVA
+134 TNQARDVA
-142 VVWLLIWFAVGFT
+142 VVWLLIWFAIGFT
-155 ENVERGFVEGRHG
+155 ENVERGFVEGKHG
-168 DKVDATTAAAVAKLL
+168 DKIDATTAAAVAKLL

-190 GVLMALQ
+190 GALMALQ
-197 AFGFSISGVLA
+197 TFGFSISGVLA

-285 SVENPSRMHNRRI
+285 SVENPSRMKNRRI
-298 FETLGIRYDDLAQM
+298 FETFGIRYDDLPQM
-312 QNIVAKVHTM
+312 SSIVADVHAM
-322 LTEHEDI
+322 LAAHEDI
-329 DQDRTLMV
+329 AQDRTLMV

-349 FVYTFTKTTDW
+349 FVYTFTRTTDW
-360 ATFHRVKQDVLLR
+360 ATFHQVKQDVLLR

-381 QAEFAYPTQTLQFQT
+381 GAEFAFPTQTLHVQT

-405 DQRNAQQAA
+405 EQQASR
-414 GQDSPAR
+414 QDTD

>member
-1 MSIQETLDEW
+1 MLRHCCGTLVK
-11 CYLFREIDRPLLVCM
+11 RE
-26 AVAKTCSQPVS
+26 
-37 KALTSFEGTMDHINV
+37 ALRITGFEGAMDQINV
-52 MTGSYAWL
+52 LTGSYGWL

-68 LTGIFRYVAS
+68 LTGVVRYVAS
-78 RALAKAQQRADQ
+78 RSLAKVQQRADQ
-90 TENGWDDALIAA
+90 TVNVWDDALVAA
-102 MRKPVNLG
+102 IRKPLNLG
-110 IWIIGISFAIDSM
+110 IWIMGISFAIDSM
-123 GFDAQAEIFTL
+123 GLEAQAEIFTL
-134 TNQVRDVA
+134 TNQARDVA
-142 VVWLLIWFAVGFT
+142 VVWLLIWFAIGFT
-155 ENVERGFVEGRHG
+155 ENVERGFVEGKHG

-190 GVLMALQ
+190 GALMALQ
-197 AFGFSISGVLA
+197 TFGFSISGVLA

-285 SVENPSRMHNRRI
+285 SVENPSRMKNRRI
-298 FETLGIRYDDLAQM
+298 FETFGIRYDDLPQM
-312 QNIVAKVHTM
+312 RSIVADVHAM
-322 LTEHEDI
+322 LAAHEDI
-329 DQDRTLMV
+329 SQDRTLMV

-349 FVYTFTKTTDW
+349 FVYTFTRTTDW
-360 ATFHRVKQDVLLR
+360 ATFHQVKQDVLLR

-381 QAEFAYPTQTLQFQT
+381 RAEFAFPTQTLHVQT

-405 DQRNAQQAA
+405 EQQASR
-414 GQDSPAR
+414 QDTD

>member
-1 MSIQETLDEW
+1 MLRHCCGTLVK
-11 CYLFREIDRPLLVCM
+11 RE
-26 AVAKTCSQPVS
+26 
-37 KALTSFEGTMDHINV
+37 ALRITGFEGAMDQINV
-52 MTGSYAWL
+52 LTGSYGWL

-68 LTGIFRYVAS
+68 LTGVVRYISS
-78 RALAKAQQRADQ
+78 RSLAKVQQRADQ
-90 TENGWDDALIAA
+90 TVNVWDDALVAA
-102 MRKPVNLG
+102 IRKPLNLG
-110 IWIIGISFAIDSM
+110 IWIMGISFAIDSM
-123 GFDAQAEIFTL
+123 GLEAQAEIFTL
-134 TNQVRDVA
+134 TNQARDVA
-142 VVWLLIWFAVGFT
+142 VVWLLIWFAIGFT
-155 ENVERGFVEGRHG
+155 ENVERGFVEGKHG

-190 GVLMALQ
+190 GALMALQ
-197 AFGFSISGVLA
+197 TFGFSISGVLA

-285 SVENPSRMHNRRI
+285 SVENPSRMKNRRI
-298 FETLGIRYDDLAQM
+298 FETFGIRYDDLPQM
-312 QNIVAKVHTM
+312 RSIVADVHAM
-322 LTEHEDI
+322 LAAHEDI
-329 DQDRTLMV
+329 SQDRTLMV

-360 ATFHRVKQDVLLR
+360 ATFHQVKQDVLLR

-381 QAEFAYPTQTLQFQT
+381 RAEFAFPTQTLHVQT

-405 DQRNAQQAA
+405 EQQASR
-414 GQDSPAR
+414 QDTD

>member
-1 MSIQETLDEW
+1 MLRQCCGTLVK
-11 CYLFREIDRPLLVCM
+11 RE
-26 AVAKTCSQPVS
+26 
-37 KALTSFEGTMDHINV
+37 ALRITGFEGAMDQINV
-52 MTGSYAWL
+52 LTGSYGWL

-68 LTGIFRYVAS
+68 LTGVVRYVAS
-78 RALAKAQQRADQ
+78 RSLAKVQQRADQ
-90 TENGWDDALIAA
+90 TVNVWDDALVAA
-102 MRKPVNLG
+102 IRKPLNLG
-110 IWIIGISFAIDSM
+110 IWIMGISFAIDSM
-123 GFDAQAEIFTL
+123 GLEAQAEIFTL
-134 TNQVRDVA
+134 TNQARDVA
-142 VVWLLIWFAVGFT
+142 VVWLLIWFAIGFT
-155 ENVERGFVEGRHG
+155 ENVERGFVEGKHG

-190 GVLMALQ
+190 GALMALQ
-197 AFGFSISGVLA
+197 TFGFSISGVLA

-285 SVENPSRMHNRRI
+285 SVENPSRMKNRRI
-298 FETLGIRYDDLAQM
+298 FETFGIRYDDLPQM
-312 QNIVAKVHTM
+312 RSIVADVHAM
-322 LTEHEDI
+322 LAAHEDI
-329 DQDRTLMV
+329 SQDRTLMV

-360 ATFHRVKQDVLLR
+360 ATFHQVKQDVLLR

-381 QAEFAYPTQTLQFQT
+381 RAEFAFPTQTLHVQT

-405 DQRNAQQAA
+405 EQQASR
-414 GQDSPAR
+414 QDTD

>member
-1 MSIQETLDEW
+1 MLRHCCGTLVK
-11 CYLFREIDRPLLVCM
+11 RE
-26 AVAKTCSQPVS
+26 
-37 KALTSFEGTMDHINV
+37 ALRITGFEGAMDQINV
-52 MTGSYAWL
+52 LTGSYGWL

-68 LTGIFRYVAS
+68 LTGVVRYIAS
-78 RALAKAQQRADQ
+78 RSLAKVQQRADQ
-90 TENGWDDALIAA
+90 TVNVWDDALVAA
-102 MRKPVNLG
+102 IRKPLNLG
-110 IWIIGISFAIDSM
+110 IWIMGISFAIDSM
-123 GFDAQAEIFTL
+123 GLDAQAEIFTL
-134 TNQVRDVA
+134 TNQARDVA
-142 VVWLLIWFAVGFT
+142 VVWLLIWFAIGFT
-155 ENVERGFVEGRHG
+155 ENVERGFVEGKHG

-190 GVLMALQ
+190 GALMALQ
-197 AFGFSISGVLA
+197 TFGFSISGVLA

-285 SVENPSRMHNRRI
+285 SVENPSRMKNRRI
-298 FETLGIRYDDLAQM
+298 FETFGIRYDDLPQM
-312 QNIVAKVHTM
+312 RSIVADVHAM
-322 LTEHEDI
+322 LAAHEDI
-329 DQDRTLMV
+329 AQDRTLMV

-349 FVYTFTKTTDW
+349 FVYTFTRTTDW
-360 ATFHRVKQDVLLR
+360 ATFHQVKQDVLLR

-381 QAEFAYPTQTLQFQT
+381 GAEFAFPTQTLHVQT
-396 PEALQEMAL
+396 PEALQELAL
-405 DQRNAQQAA
+405 EQRASR
-414 GQDSPAR
+414 QDTD

>member
-1 MSIQETLDEW
+1 MLRYCCVTHVK
-11 CYLFREIDRPLLVCM
+11 RE
-26 AVAKTCSQPVS
+26 
-37 KALTSFEGTMDHINV
+37 ALRITGFEGAMDQINV
-52 MTGSYAWL
+52 LTGSYGWL

-68 LTGIFRYVAS
+68 LTGVVRYIAS
-78 RALAKAQQRADQ
+78 RSLAKVQQRADQ
-90 TENGWDDALIAA
+90 TVNVWDDALVAA
-102 MRKPVNLG
+102 IRKPLNLG
-110 IWIIGISFAIDSM
+110 IWIMGISFAIDSM
-123 GFDAQAEIFTL
+123 GLEAQAEIFTL
-134 TNQVRDVA
+134 TNQARDVA
-142 VVWLLIWFAVGFT
+142 VVWLLIWFAIGFT
-155 ENVERGFVEGRHG
+155 ENVERGFVEGKHG

-190 GVLMALQ
+190 GALMALQ
-197 AFGFSISGVLA
+197 TFGFSISGVLA

-285 SVENPSRMHNRRI
+285 SVENPSRMKNRRI
-298 FETLGIRYDDLAQM
+298 FETFGIRYDDLPQM
-312 QNIVAKVHTM
+312 RSIVADVHAM
-322 LTEHEDI
+322 LAAHEDI
-329 DQDRTLMV
+329 AQDRTLMV

-349 FVYTFTKTTDW
+349 FVYTFTRTTDW

-381 QAEFAYPTQTLQFQT
+381 GAEFAFPTQTLHVQT
-396 PEALQEMAL
+396 PEALQELAL
-405 DQRNAQQAA
+405 EQQASR
-414 GQDSPAR
+414 QDTD